1 MKKGS
6 IVICASILCVFL
18 MSGSGMAQETA
29 KRFTLKVS
37 GGYGSISGGDVTTI
51 ADGLNELLMD
61 IARLA
66 GGTTSG
72 SIENA
77 KWGPEFEGEFVYN
90 ITDRFGVGLGVGYIR
105 KSIDSKAELQAGT
118 LARVSFECEPA
129 YKVVPITLSGYY
141 TLPVASKMNAFFKA
155 GAGYYFATW
164 DYKIREETELFGIS
178 VWSENEGMAKDNGF
192 GFHGGL
198 GLEYSISGSVAL
210 FVEGTGRYVNLKD
223 WDVDYLYQDAFG
235 SERDTGTFW
244 YIEEYEED
252 TGKYYPYLGVGDEEP
267 SGPGIK
273 NARKAEIS
281 LSGVVFK
288 LGVKFRF

>member
-1 MKKGS
+1 MKKGQI
-6 IVICASILCVFL
+6 IVCASILCVFL
-18 MSGSGMAQETA
+18 MFGTGMAQETA
-29 KRFTLKVS
+29 KKFTLKLS
-37 GGYGSISGGDVTTI
+37 GGYGSVSGGDLTTI
-51 ADGLNELLMD
+51 ADGLNELLVD
-61 IARLA
+61 IARVA
-66 GGTTSG
+66 GATTSG
-72 SIENA
+72 EIESA

-105 KSIDSKAELQAGT
+105 KSIEKKAELQVGT
-118 LARVSFECEPA
+118 LARVSFEWKPV

-155 GAGYYFATW
+155 GIGYYFATW
-164 DYKIREETELFGIS
+164 DYKIREENELFGIT
-178 VWSENEGMAKDNGF
+178 VWSENEGTAKDNGF

-198 GLEYSISGSVAL
+198 GIEYSISGSVAL

-223 WDVDYLYQDAFG
+223 WDVDNLYQDAFG

-244 YIEEYEED
+244 YLEEFEEA
-252 TGKYYPYLGVGDEEP
+252 TGKYYPSLELGDEEP